1 MVNVPVFTI
10 HSKGGFVE
18 IIEDGKRAIY
28 GLKEEDDQ
36 IQSKASHRG
45 NAA

>member
-10 HSKGGFVE
+10 HSKGVFVE
-18 IIEDGKRAIY
+18 VIRNNKQSIY

-36 IQSKASHRG
+36 IQSKASRRG

>member
-18 IIEDGKRAIY
+18 VIEDDKRAIY
-28 GLKEEDDQ
+28 GLKEE
-36 IQSKASHRG
+36 
-45 NAA
+45 NN

>member
-28 GLKEEDDQ
+28 RLKEE
-36 IQSKASHRG
+36 
-45 NAA
+45 NN